1 MGLRRQGIKLAA
13 PAALGVCLVVV
24 LAGFWLAGDG
34 KLGRHRLAAVQPAAG
49 DNYVLSTLNYR
60 IMPEMHENPS

>member
-13 PAALGVCLVVV
+13 LAALGVCLVVV

-34 KLGRHRLAAVQPAAG
+34 KLGTGWRLSIQPAAG